1 MKGRKSM
8 VIWLALVGML
18 CWGIAP
24 IFAKLGLQNV
34 NPATGLVLRTI
45 IAVVLVST
53 WMGVSGGIT
62 QFRQITFHQSILIA
76 AEAILATVVGDLAY
90 FAAIKGGNVSIV
102 SMIMAASPLVT
113 MICAALFLG
122 EPITAWK
129 CLGAGYIVMGIFLLL

>member
-1 MKGRKSM
+1 M
-8 VIWLALVGML
+8 VIWLALLGMI

-34 NPATGLVLRTI
+34 NPVIGLVLRTM

-62 QFRQITFHQSILIA
+62 QFKQITFQQSVLIGV
-76 AEAILATVVGDLAY
+76 EAILATVIGDLAY
-90 FAAIKGGNVSIV
+90 FAAIKAGDVSIV
-102 SMIMAASPLVT
+102 SMIMAASPLITV
-113 MICAALFLG
+113 ICAALFLD

-129 CLGAGYIVMGIFLLL
+129 CMGAGYIILGIFFIL